1 MFFFCFFFVIEV
13 GDIVKFRL
21 FLIILNFGIDWVRKL
36 ECLDMKFSDKVNLV
50 IRFVFFCFL
59 FVYNRG

>member
-36 ECLDMKFSDKVNLV
+36 ECLDMKFSDKVCV
-50 IRFVFFCFL
+50 FL
-59 FVYNRG
+59 FFVCV